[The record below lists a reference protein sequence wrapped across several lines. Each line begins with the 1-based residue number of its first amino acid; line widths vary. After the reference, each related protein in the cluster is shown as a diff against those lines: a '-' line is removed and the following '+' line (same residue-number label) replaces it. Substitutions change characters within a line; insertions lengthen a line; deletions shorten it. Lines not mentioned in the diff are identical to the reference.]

1 MAQKYFLPLILL
13 IVTSCSNIPP
23 NSSVIN
29 KPDFEKNAFNLV
41 GTVINVSNIFSDN
54 NATKLSELLIETNQG
69 ERILILQNASEHNYY
84 GSQKVRV
91 TKRNGKSRVIPFD
104 Q

>member
-1 MAQKYFLPLILL
+1 ML